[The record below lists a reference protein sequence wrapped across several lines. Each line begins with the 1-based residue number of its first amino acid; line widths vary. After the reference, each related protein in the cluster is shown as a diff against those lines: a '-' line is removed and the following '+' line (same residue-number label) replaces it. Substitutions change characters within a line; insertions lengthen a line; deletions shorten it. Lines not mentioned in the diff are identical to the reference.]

1 MTKIKTFLLLAIFG
15 ILFFTSLQV
24 SAHGYVVSPASRGYQ
39 GSLDKNSLGYAAAVA
54 KYGTI
59 INEPQSLEALKGFP
73 GAGPADGRI
82 ASANGALG
90 GDTTLDNQTADRWT
104 KTNISAGIN
113 AFTWKYTAYHKTA
126 KWHYYM
132 TKPGWDP
139 NKPLSRAD
147 LELIGEVIHNGTP
160 PTDNTPHYINI
171 PQNRQGYHIIVA
183 IWDIADTVNAF
194 YNVIDVN
201 VTSGT
206 GPATPP
212 NTPTGLAAQNITS
225 TSAKITWTP
234 QSDAASYVVFR
245 NDQTVQEVTT
255 PVFQDQGLLPSTT
268 YTYKVQAKG
277 SSGLTSA
284 KSNGLA
290 VLTNNANTIEKPTA
304 PTNLHSMGV
313 TINSVS
319 LMWGPSTH
327 TQGIKHYQ
335 VFRNGVK
342 ITETTQTDFLNT
354 GLSSDTEYS
363 YTVKAVALND
373 QISDA
378 SNELK
383 ARTKKIENLE
393 KPTAPT
399 NLHSMSK
406 TETSVSLMWG
416 ASTHSQGIKNY
427 QVFRNGAKITETTQV
442 SFVNT
447 GLSSDTEYSYTV
459 KAVALNDQISDASNE
474 LKVKTNKSN
483 NNGQLYCGA
492 QVYKAT
498 SAYPTPHTKVFYS
511 CKIWEN
517 KWYAN
522 PNDLPGANAVWEEVG
537 VCTEGSNCTLPT
549 TYCGAQPYSSIK
561 TYSIANTKVFYAC
574 KIWEN
579 KWYANPGEIPGQ
591 SATWKLLS
599 NCTEGPN
606 CNSAKSNNQDDGLS
620 VIVAGNLIDFSPESY
635 YGKINEVNVFD
646 TRGTLILSAK
656 KPAKNS
662 INISSLQ
669 TGVYFIRIL
678 YSDGGS
684 VTKTIKK

>member
-1 MTKIKTFLLLAIFG
+1 MNVL
-15 ILFFTSLQV
+15 
-24 SAHGYVVSPASRGYQ
+24 AHGYVVSPASRGYQ
-39 GSLDKNSLGYAAAVA
+39 GSLEKNSLGYAAAIA

-104 KTNISAGIN
+104 KTNISTGVMSFI
-113 AFTWKYTAYHKTA
+113 WKYTAYHKTR

-132 TKPGWDP
+132 TKPGWNP
-139 NKPLSRAD
+139 NKPLARAD
-147 LELIGEVIHNGTP
+147 LELIGEVQHNGTP

-171 PQNRQGYHIIVA
+171 PQNRQGYHVIVA
-183 IWDIADTVNAF
+183 IWDIDDTVNAF

-201 VTSGT
+201 VTSAT
-206 GPATPP
+206 GPVAPSV
-212 NTPTGLAAQNITS
+212 PTGLAAQNITS

-234 QSDAASYVVFR
+234 QSDAASYIVSR
-245 NDQTVQEVTT
+245 NDQTIQEVNT
-255 PVFQDQGLLPSTT
+255 PVFQDQGLLPNTT

-284 KSNGLA
+284 KSTGLA
-290 VLTNNANTIEKPTA
+290 VQTSAANTVEKPTA

-313 TINSVS
+313 TENSVS

-327 TQGIKHYQ
+327 TQGIKLYQ

-383 ARTKKIENLE
+383 AKTKKIENVE
-393 KPTAPT
+393 KPTTPT
-399 NLHSMSK
+399 NLHSMNV

-416 ASTHSQGIKNY
+416 ASTHAQGIKNY
-427 QVFRNGAKITETTQV
+427 QVFRNGVKITETTQTNF
-442 SFVNT
+442 SNT
-447 GLSSDTEYSYTV
+447 GLSSDTEYTYTV
-459 KAVALNDQISDASNE
+459 KAVATNDQISDASNE
-474 LKVKTNKSN
+474 LKVRTNKAN
-483 NNGQLYCGA
+483 NNGQSYCGA
-492 QVYKAT
+492 QVYNPA
-498 SAYPTPHTKVFYS
+498 SAYPTAQTKVFYS
-511 CKIWEN
+511 CKIWKN

-522 PNDLPGANAVWEEVG
+522 PNDLPGVNAVWEEVS
-537 VCTEGSNCTLPT
+537 VCTEGPNCVLPT
-549 TYCGAQPYSSIK
+549 TYCGAEPYSTAK
-561 TYSIANTKVFYAC
+561 TYSTANTKVFYAC
-574 KIWEN
+574 KIWQN
-579 KWYANPGEIPGQ
+579 KWFANPGEIPGQ
-591 SATWKLLS
+591 SSTWQLVS
-599 NCTEGPN
+599 NCSEGPN
-606 CNSAKSNNQDDGLS
+606 CNSAKSSSQDVQDGNLL
-620 VIVAGNLIDFSPESY
+620 VIVTDNVINFSPETY

-646 TRGTLILSAK
+646 TRGTLVLAAK
-656 KPAKNS
+656 KPVKNS

-669 TGVYFIRIL
+669 TGVYFVRVL

-684 VTKTIKK
+684 ITKTIKK